1 MNQEQV
7 TAENTEEKAAEV
19 TASSEMAG
27 QTQEAVRRREN
38 GSAAV
43 STEARMSPSAF
54 WTGPDRCFDR
64 CDCGNDHFLR
74 GTRWI

>member
-27 QTQEAVRRREN
+27 QTQEAVRPGREN

-54 WTGPDRCFDR
+54 WTA
-64 CDCGNDHFLR
+64 
-74 GTRWI
+74 